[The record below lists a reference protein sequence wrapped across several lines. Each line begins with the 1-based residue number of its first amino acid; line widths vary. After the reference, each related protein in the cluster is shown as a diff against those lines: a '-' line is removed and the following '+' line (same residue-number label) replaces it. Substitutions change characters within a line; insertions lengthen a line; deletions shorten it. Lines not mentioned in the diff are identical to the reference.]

1 MTDSCTTDTQRT
13 SARGPERS
21 PSGAPPSPE
30 PQDPKR
36 LLARF
41 GLLLA
46 LARGAVAWES
56 IWPAIWPLLGVAG
69 LFLAAALSGLLPGLS
84 GWLHSVVLA
93 GFAAAAI
100 AAAVHALRR
109 ISLPDEQAG
118 KRRLERDSA
127 LDHRPL
133 TALEDRMAA
142 GSGDAEARALWRA
155 HQRRV
160 IARLKGLRVRLPRP
174 GMAAF
179 DPWALRGLVVLLV
192 LVGFAASEG
201 NVTGRLA
208 SAVTPSFTRTVQL
221 PPSLDA
227 WINPPAYTG
236 MAPIYLES
244 HIGAGET
251 PEEGQATATGPMR
264 DSLRVPAGSVLLAQV
279 QGGGE
284 APSLQIAGESAPF
297 ENFAHKAYRLEHS
310 LTAGDHLAIVQ
321 DGRTLAGWP
330 LELVPDS
337 PPEIAFESAPA
348 RTERSA
354 LRITYQAKDD
364 YGLADV
370 KAIVRRLDQP
380 DAPPLE
386 LDLVLPGSAPKVSE
400 AATYHDLTPHPWAGL
415 AVEIELVAKDQPGQ
429 EGRSEKL
436 RTVIPERIFNHPVAR
451 ALVELRKE
459 LTINPERRLPVVQT
473 LSGISEH
480 PEHFYHDIVVALMLR
495 AAERRLIYDGS
506 SKAIA
511 EVQQMLWDTALRI
524 EDGELAIAERALRE
538 AQEALMEALE
548 RDAPDEEIERLI
560 DELQQALNEFLDQMI
575 EQMREQMAQQDGEN
589 MIPQELP
596 PNSQLLNRQD
606 LQEMLDRA
614 RELARSGA
622 KDAARELLSQL
633 RNMLENLQAN
643 PYAQQMNQDMQEAS
657 RMMRDLEEMMR
668 KQQELLDRS
677 FERSQQ
683 GQQQQGQ
690 QGQQQQGQ
698 QGEMGE
704 GRQRPGAGQNQMDA
718 QAQEQLRR
726 QLGELMRQLGDA
738 LGEIPRPLGRAEREM
753 RDARDALGNEQPGQA
768 VPSQTRSLDQL
779 QQGMQ
784 SAMDQFMEMFA
795 PGEGQGEGQV
805 GARPGGNQRDPLGR
819 ETQGPGQGQISRE
832 GVQIPDQ
839 MELRRTREIVD
850 ELRRRRG
857 ERSRPPLEL
866 DYLDRL
872 LDQF

>member
-1 MTDSCTTDTQRT
+1 MTD
-13 SARGPERS
+13 RGPDRS
-21 PSGAPPSPE
+21 PSAPRAESPQGDAAGGTD
-30 PQDPKR
+30 PRQVDPKR
-36 LLARF
+36 TLARF
-41 GLLLA
+41 GLLLT
-46 LARGAVAWES
+46 LARGAVAWEI
-56 IWPAIWPLLGVAG
+56 IWPAVWPLLGVLG
-69 LFLAAALSGLLPGLS
+69 IFLALALSGILPGLP
-84 GWLHSVVLA
+84 GWLHSVLLA
-93 GFAAAAI
+93 TFALAALGALG
-100 AAAVHALRR
+100 HALRR
-109 ISLPDEQAG
+109 IALPDEQAG
-118 KRRLERDSA
+118 KRRLERDSG

-142 GSGDAEARALWRA
+142 GTADVEARALWRA

-160 IARLKGLRVRLPRP
+160 IARLGQLRVGLPRP

-201 NVTGRLA
+201 NVGTRLA
-208 SAVTPSFTRTVQL
+208 GAVTPSFTRETRL

-236 MAPIYLES
+236 LAPIYLEAQ
-244 HIGAGET
+244 IGAGET
-251 PEEGQATATGPMR
+251 EAEAQAAGPPR
-264 DSLRVPAGSVLLAQV
+264 EALRVPAGSVLLAQV
-279 QGGGE
+279 QGGSG
-284 APSLQIAGESAPF
+284 APSLQIAGAAEPF
-297 ENFAHKAYRLEHS
+297 ENFAHEAYRLEHA
-310 LTAGDHLAIVQ
+310 LTEGDQLAIEQ
-321 DGRTLAGWP
+321 DGRTLAAWP
-330 LELVPDS
+330 LELVPDNA
-337 PPEIAFESAPA
+337 PEVAFQAPPA

-354 LRITYQAKDD
+354 LRITYQASDD

-370 KAIVRRLDQP
+370 TAVVRRLDQP
-380 DAPPLE
+380 EAPPME
-386 LDLVLPGSAPKVSE
+386 LDLVLAGASPKTSE
-400 AATYHDLTPHPWAGL
+400 ATTYHDLTPHPWAGL
-415 AVEIELVAKDQPGQ
+415 PVEIELVAKDQPGQ

-436 RTVIPERIFNHPVAR
+436 RTVIPERIFNHPIAR

-459 LTINPERRLPVVQT
+459 LTINPDRRLPVVQA

-480 PEHFYHDIVVALMLR
+480 PEHFYHDIVVALTLR
-495 AAERRLIYDGS
+495 SAERRLIYDGAS
-506 SKAIA
+506 EAIA
-511 EVQQMLWDTALRI
+511 EVQELLWNAALRI
-524 EDGELAIAERALRE
+524 EDGELAIAERRLRE

-548 RDAPDEEIERLI
+548 RDASDEEIERLI
-560 DELQQALNEFLDQMI
+560 DELQQALNDFLDEMI
-575 EQMREQMAQQDGEN
+575 EQMRDQLAEQDG
-589 MIPQELP
+589 QEMMNQEMP

-606 LQEMLDRA
+606 LQEMLERA

-622 KDAARELLSQL
+622 KDAARDLLSQL
-633 RNMLENLQAN
+633 RDMLENLRAN

-657 RMMRDLEEMMR
+657 KMMRDLERMMR
-668 KQQELLDRS
+668 EQQELLDRS

-683 GQQQQGQ
+683 N
-690 QGQQQQGQ
+690 QQGQ
-698 QGEMGE
+698 QGEQGQP
-704 GRQRPGAGQNQMDA
+704 RQGGQNQADA
-718 QAQEQLRR
+718 QRQEQLRR

-753 RDARDALGNEQPGQA
+753 RDARDALGNDQPGQA

-784 SAMDQFMEMFA
+784 SALDQFMEMFA

-805 GARPGGNQRDPLGR
+805 GARPNGNQRDPLGR
-819 ETQGPGQGQISRE
+819 ESQGPGQGQVNRE

-857 ERSRPPLEL
+857 ERSRPTIEL

>member
-1 MTDSCTTDTQRT
+1 MTDRRPD
-13 SARGPERS
+13 RS
-21 PSGAPPSPE
+21 PSAPRPDHT
-30 PQDPKR
+30 QGVDPR
-36 LLARF
+36 RALAHF

-46 LARGAVAWES
+46 LARGAVAWEVL
-56 IWPAIWPLLGVAG
+56 WPAIWPLLGILG
-69 LFLAAALSGLLPGLS
+69 LFLALALSGLLPELP

-93 GFAAAAI
+93 AFVL
-100 AAAVHALRR
+100 AVLGALAQALRR
-109 ISLPDEQAG
+109 SALPDEQAA
-118 KRRLERDSA
+118 KRRLERDSG

-133 TALEDRMAA
+133 AALEDRMA
-142 GSGDAEARALWRA
+142 SGGDIESRVLWRA

-160 IARLKGLRVRLPRP
+160 IARLGRLRVGLPRP
-174 GMAAF
+174 GLAAF

-201 NVTGRLA
+201 NVGSRLA
-208 SAVTPSFTRTVQL
+208 GAVTPSFTRETRL

-236 MAPIYLES
+236 LAPIYLEAR
-244 HIGAGET
+244 IGAGES
-251 PEEGQATATGPMR
+251 EAEAQAAAPAR
-264 DSLRVPAGSVLLAQV
+264 ESLRVPAGSVLLAQV
-279 QGGGE
+279 QGGSGT
-284 APSLQIAGESAPF
+284 PSLRISGAAKPF
-297 ENFAHKAYRLEHS
+297 ENFAHEAYRLEHA
-310 LTAGDHLAIVQ
+310 LTEGSQLAIEQ
-321 DGRTLAGWP
+321 DGRTLAAWP
-330 LELVPDS
+330 LELVPDNA
-337 PPEIAFESAPA
+337 PEIAFQSPPA

-354 LRITYQAKDD
+354 LRITYQASDD
-364 YGLADV
+364 YGLADATAV
-370 KAIVRRLDQP
+370 VRRLDQP
-380 DAPPLE
+380 EAPAMELE
-386 LDLVLPGSAPKVSE
+386 LVLPGIGPKTSE
-400 AATYHDLTPHPWAGL
+400 ATTYHDLTPHPWAGL
-415 AVEIELVAKDQPGQ
+415 PVEIELVAKDRPGQ

-459 LTINPERRLPVVQT
+459 LTINPDRRLPVVQA

-480 PEHFYHDIVVALMLR
+480 PEHFYHDIVVALALR
-495 AAERRLIYDGS
+495 SAERRLIYDATG
-506 SKAIA
+506 KAIA
-511 EVQQMLWDTALRI
+511 EVQELLWNTALRI
-524 EDGELAIAERALRE
+524 EDGELAIAERRLRE

-560 DELQQALNEFLDQMI
+560 EELQQALNDFLDEMI
-575 EQMREQMAQQDGEN
+575 EQMREQLAQQEGQET
-589 MIPQELP
+589 MSQELP

-606 LQEMLDRA
+606 LQEMLERA

-622 KDAARELLSQL
+622 KDAARDLLSQL
-633 RNMLENLQAN
+633 RDMLENLRAN

-657 RMMRDLEEMMR
+657 RMMRDLEQMMR
-668 KQQELLDRS
+668 EQQELLDRS

-683 GQQQQGQ
+683 GQQ
-690 QGQQQQGQ
+690 GQ
-698 QGEMGE
+698 QGEGQPRQGGE
-704 GRQRPGAGQNQMDA
+704 NQADA
-718 QAQEQLRR
+718 QRQEQLRR

-738 LGEIPRPLGRAEREM
+738 LGDIPRPLGRAEREM

-784 SAMDQFMEMFA
+784 ATLDQFMEMFA
-795 PGEGQGEGQV
+795 PGEGQGEGQI
-805 GARPGGNQRDPLGR
+805 GARPNGNQRDPLGR
-819 ETQGPGQGQISRE
+819 EPQGPGQGQVNRE

-857 ERSRPPLEL
+857 ERSRPTIEL

>member
-1 MTDSCTTDTQRT
+1 MTDRRPD
-13 SARGPERS
+13 RS
-21 PSGAPPSPE
+21 PSASPSESTQGAE
-30 PQDPKR
+30 PR
-36 LLARF
+36 RALARF

-46 LARGAVAWES
+46 LARGAVAWEI
-56 IWPAIWPLLGVAG
+56 IWPAIWPMLGVLG
-69 LFLAAALSGLLPGLS
+69 IFLALALSGLLPDLP

-93 GFAAAAI
+93 AFAFALLGALA
-100 AAAVHALRR
+100 HALRR
-109 ISLPDEQAG
+109 IALPDEQAG
-118 KRRLERDSA
+118 KRRLERDSG

-142 GSGDAEARALWRA
+142 GTGDVAARALWRA

-160 IARLKGLRVRLPRP
+160 IARLGRLRVSLPRP

-201 NVTGRLA
+201 NVGARLA
-208 SAVTPSFTRTVQL
+208 GAVTPTFTRETRL

-236 MAPIYLES
+236 LAPIYLEAR
-244 HIGAGET
+244 IGAGET
-251 PEEGQATATGPMR
+251 EAEAEAAGPPHET
-264 DSLRVPAGSVLLAQV
+264 LRVPAGSVLLAQV
-279 QGGGE
+279 QGGSG
-284 APSLQIAGESAPF
+284 APSLQIAGAAKPF
-297 ENFAHKAYRLEHS
+297 ENFAHEAYRLEHA
-310 LTAGDHLAIVQ
+310 LTEGSQLAIEQ
-321 DGRTLAGWP
+321 DGRTLAAWP
-330 LELVPDS
+330 LELVPDNA
-337 PPEIAFESAPA
+337 PEIAFQSPPA

-354 LRITYQAKDD
+354 LRITYQASDD
-364 YGLADV
+364 YGLVDV
-370 KAIVRRLDQP
+370 TAVVRRLDQP
-380 DAPPLE
+380 EAPPME
-386 LDLVLPGSAPKVSE
+386 LDLVLPGAAPKTSE
-400 AATYHDLTPHPWAGL
+400 ASTYHDLTPHPWAGL
-415 AVEIELVAKDQPGQ
+415 PVEIELVAKDQPGQ

-459 LTINPERRLPVVQT
+459 LTINPNRRLPVVQA

-480 PEHFYHDIVVALMLR
+480 PEHFYHDIVVALTLR
-495 AAERRLIYDGS
+495 SAERRLIYDGTG
-506 SKAIA
+506 KAIS
-511 EVQQMLWDTALRI
+511 EVQELLWNAALRI
-524 EDGELAIAERALRE
+524 EDGELAIAERRLRE
-538 AQEALMEALE
+538 AQEALMEALQ

-560 DELQQALNEFLDQMI
+560 DELQQALNDFLDEMI
-575 EQMREQMAQQDGEN
+575 EQMRDQLAQQDGQEMMN
-589 MIPQELP
+589 QELP

-606 LQEMLDRA
+606 LQDMLERA

-622 KDAARELLSQL
+622 KDAARDLLSQL
-633 RNMLENLQAN
+633 RDMLENLRSN

-657 RMMRDLEEMMR
+657 RMMRDLERMMR
-668 KQQELLDRS
+668 EQQELLDRS

-683 GQQQQGQ
+683 GQQGQ
-690 QGQQQQGQ
+690 QGQPRQG
-698 QGEMGE
+698 
-704 GRQRPGAGQNQMDA
+704 GQNQADA
-718 QAQEQLRR
+718 QRQEQLRR
-726 QLGELMRQLGDA
+726 QLGELMRQLGDT

-784 SAMDQFMEMFA
+784 ATLDQFMEMFA

-805 GARPGGNQRDPLGR
+805 GARPNGNQRDPLGR
-819 ETQGPGQGQISRE
+819 ETQGPGQGQVNRE

-857 ERSRPPLEL
+857 ERSRPTIEL

-872 LDQF
+872 LNQF

>member
-1 MTDSCTTDTQRT
+1 MNDERKTDTQRNT
-13 SARGPERS
+13 GTQRNRGTQGTGPDRSAGQS
-21 PSGAPPSPE
+21 QA
-30 PQDPKR
+30 DPKR
-36 LLARF
+36 VLARF
-41 GLLLA
+41 GLLLT
-46 LARGAVAWES
+46 LARGAVAWET

-69 LFLAAALSGLLPGLS
+69 IFLALAFSGILPGLP
-84 GWLHSVVLA
+84 GWLHSFTLA
-93 GFAAAAI
+93 AFAAAFI
-100 AAAVHALRR
+100 AALVWAARR
-109 ISLPDEQAG
+109 ITLPDEQAG
-118 KRRLERDSA
+118 KRRLERDSE

-133 TALEDRMAA
+133 TALEDRMAT
-142 GSGDAEARALWRA
+142 GGGDAEAQALWRA

-160 IARLKGLRVRLPRP
+160 IARLSGLRVRLPRP

-201 NVTGRLA
+201 NVTARLA
-208 SAVTPSFTRTVQL
+208 SAVTPSFTRTTQL

-236 MAPIYLES
+236 MAPIYLEA

-251 PEEGQATATGPMR
+251 PAQAEAAPAPRET
-264 DSLRVPAGSVLLAQV
+264 LRIPAGSVLLAQV
-279 QGGGE
+279 QGGGA
-284 APSLQIAGESAPF
+284 APSLRIAGAEKPF
-297 ENFAHKAYRLEHS
+297 ENFAHEAYRLEHS
-310 LTAGDHLAIVQ
+310 LTDGDQLAIVQ
-321 DGRTLAGWP
+321 DGRTLADWP

-337 PPEIAFESAPA
+337 PPEIAFQSAPA

-354 LRITYQAKDD
+354 LRITYEAKDD

-370 KAIVRRLDQP
+370 TAVVRRLDQP
-380 DAPPLE
+380 DAPPME

-400 AATYHDLTPHPWAGL
+400 ASTYHDLTPHPWAGL

-459 LTINPERRLPVVQT
+459 LTLNPDRRLPVMQA

-480 PEHFYHDIVVALMLR
+480 PEHFYHDIVVALALR
-495 AAERRLIYDGS
+495 SAERRLIYDPS
-506 SKAIA
+506 SKAI
-511 EVQQMLWDTALRI
+511 EEIQQLLWDTALRI
-524 EDGELAIAERALRE
+524 EDGELAIAERELRE

-560 DELQQALNEFLDQMI
+560 DELQQALNNFLDEMI
-575 EQMREQMAQQDGEN
+575 EQMRDQMAQDSMQMEN
-589 MIPQELP
+589 QELP

-606 LQEMLDRA
+606 LQDMLERA

-622 KDAARELLSQL
+622 KDAARDLLAQL

-657 RMMRDLEEMMR
+657 KMMRDLEQMMR
-668 KQQELLDRS
+668 EQQELLDRS

-683 GQQQQGQ
+683 GQQNQQGQ
-690 QGQQQQGQ
+690 QGQQGQGQ
-698 QGEMGE
+698 PQ
-704 GRQRPGAGQNQMDA
+704 PGGQNQMDA
-718 QAQEQLRR
+718 QRQEQLRR

-784 SAMDQFMEMFA
+784 ATLDQFMEKFA

-819 ETQGPGQGQISRE
+819 ETQGPGQGQVSRE